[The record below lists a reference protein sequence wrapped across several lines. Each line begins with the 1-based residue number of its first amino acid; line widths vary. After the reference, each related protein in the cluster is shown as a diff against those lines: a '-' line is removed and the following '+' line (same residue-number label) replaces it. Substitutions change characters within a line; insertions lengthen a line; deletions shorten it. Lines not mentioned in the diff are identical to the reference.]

1 MKLSYFLASFCNKM
15 NTLLKGIGNS
25 KDIEIFYD
33 KWSNS
38 YDQTLYNWNY
48 KAPKQSV
55 NILKKFVKKK
65 PRYLLDLACGTG
77 LFVKEYLKTYPSCIC
92 DGLDISKKILNL
104 SEENGKYR
112 RLYKKSFEKKIN
124 ISNKYNIVSLIGAM
138 TYCKNHQILF
148 DLVSYYLYRN
158 GFFIFTQRVDL
169 WKDLNFGNVLKS
181 RSDFNLVYKSRPL
194 NYLPKN
200 MDFGS
205 NIKIRIVLL
214 SKK

>member
-1 MKLSYFLASFCNKM
+1 M

-55 NILKKFVKKK
+55 NILKKFIKKK

-77 LFVKEYLKTYPSCIC
+77 LFVEEYLKNYPGCIC
-92 DGLDISKKILNL
+92 DGSDISKKILNL

-112 RLYKKSFEKKIN
+112 RLYKKGFEKKIN
-124 ISNKYNIVSLIGAM
+124 IPNQYNIVSLIGAM

-148 DLVSYYLYRN
+148 NLVSNYLYRN

-169 WKDLNFGNVLKS
+169 WKDLNFGNILKS
-181 RSDFNLVYKSRPL
+181 RHDFNLLYKSRPL

-200 MDFGS
+200 RDFGS